1 MRYRMKK
8 EVKSVLAFAMA
19 VLLSLSPLG
28 GMRWS
33 VEKTHAV
40 GATAADFFN
49 DSYTVYE
56 DEERNT
62 VVSTTYTD
70 DTLYYITYNVKTDY
84 QTYLGTTV
92 NLETPVLGSV
102 LNDLNASVPYPAVK
116 LVDSLPIYVTYDGVS
131 VTDSVIKLD
140 NVDITS
146 DAKIIAS
153 STDPVEV
160 NGGKKIDVE
169 FDAPLDVEFS
179 GCTASGV
186 TNATKRHWTYT
197 ISDIDLLKGKGEI
210 VLTKT
215 DISTFSISGT
225 NIASVVSS
233 NTGYTKT
240 SDSEF
245 YLPMGDDTYTITITP
260 DTGFVLTSITGVDPS
275 LLPGTAGGSYDLTI
289 TAAMTGPIVANAQIE
304 LTAPPADAIGGA
316 YIKDGEKWYTDTETS
331 VYKTVT
337 KAADVPPSEYSG
349 YDLQYA
355 IGNSSDPE
363 GVTWNTMVTSFPV
376 TEFAAAPN
384 DKTTK
389 YLFLRYGKTDRSG
402 PVTAIPIQ
410 IDNRKPVFEET
421 LVVTNANTK
430 TVEGQ
435 TQYWGKT
442 NVTLT
447 IPVTDSDSGL
457 KTVQYAF
464 TDDNE
469 TDPGTLTDLDLNA
482 SNPYSISYEITDK
495 KAYLYVKATDNVG
508 NSDVKYYSLS
518 NIHFDKQNP
527 DVPEEGT
534 TIKYYSSYSA
544 TDLTSNVE
552 ITDLSAFAKWQP
564 KRIYVAVTPNDPASE
579 DATDGTEVSGI
590 KEVKLT
596 LSDGTVETV
605 TAADAEDN
613 YVFVLTDGQHTITK
627 IEVFDHAGNSSTQSL
642 GRTIKVDETGI
653 TDPQVVLQ
661 PDQTAYKSVFD
672 VNAIANSLSG
682 IKEVTYVYRENGVEI
697 TGSKQV
703 YTGTDISVSGVIY
716 QVLAQA
722 PESLL
727 DQKREL
733 TVLVTFK
740 DACDRTVT
748 VESNV
753 FSYNTKGSEI
763 AFENT
768 DSAWKAADIEIP
780 IHINDI
786 TGIESVTISVNDTPV
801 DAVRTDVTDTSEAYT
816 YTLTENSPS
825 TGTKVSVSVVN
836 KAGDTTLSE
845 FLYRLDKQ
853 APVVTLSGIAN
864 DSKNHTDQTLT
875 IGLDENIWNEMTVTA
890 VASRTMDGTKHD
902 IDLGTITAQ
911 SSSYS
916 IEKAF
921 SEEGIYDVQI
931 TAQDAAGNTDQKSIH
946 FLIDKTAPI
955 VDFKNKDGSWTN
967 QDIFVPI
974 QVTEGLSGLG
984 SIVITENG
992 NEITP
997 TVVNETKSERNYVF
1011 TLTDN
1016 SPEAGTK
1023 IVVTA
1028 TNEAGV
1034 TSTTE
1039 YTYRLDKQAPTLN
1052 LSGVINGNIYNIN
1065 QSVTV
1070 RAEDNIWADMK
1081 PVVITATRLLDGV
1094 TTEQDL
1100 GSFAM
1105 NSASTSNS
1113 RSFTEDGVYQVTA
1126 TATDAAGNQTVQ
1138 TIGFTLD
1145 KTAPVLSISGTPDGS
1160 YNGNPVTLN
1169 FAAVESFYETDNVT
1183 ISVERRYEGSTYS
1196 SRVNFVNTAKNSN
1209 VSNTFATDGEYTVV
1223 MTATDRA
1230 GNTATEQTLHFTL
1243 DVTAPAISVIG
1254 TKDYLV
1260 TKDKVSIQFSVTE
1273 SYYETNQVRIT
1284 GTRKGADGKQTNL
1297 NIEGWANTGKT
1308 SSLSQEYTEDG
1319 YYTIT
1324 IESTDRAGN
1333 RRSETIHFT
1342 IDTQPPVIAELG
1354 QYNGKYLKKFVLEEA
1369 LEDLISELTSP
1380 TVKMTLNG
1388 SVYDG
1393 REITEDGK
1401 YTLIIE
1407 VTDEVGL
1414 TTTRTVE
1421 FIIDNT
1427 PPKVIFAGVQDGKTY
1442 TDPIRLNITL
1452 ENENDT
1458 IDSITINNEQQDMQG
1473 KTSYDYAFNNF
1484 DDYIVT
1490 VYTSDEAGNTN
1501 SQTISFRYAE
1511 HTTTSYLWIFIAAAT
1526 VATGL
1531 IIGLIIVGVRKKRG

>member
-8 EVKSVLAFAMA
+8 EVKSILAFAMA

-33 VEKTHAV
+33 MEKTYAA
-40 GATAADFFN
+40 GATVADFF
-49 DSYTVYE
+49 DGYTVYG
-56 DEERNT
+56 DENRT
-62 VVSTTYTD
+62 LVVSTPNTGTS
-70 DTLYYITYNVKTDY
+70 YYITYNVKSEY

-92 NLETPVLGSV
+92 NLENSVSGSDI
-102 LNDLNASVPYPAVK
+102 NNTVPYPSSLHLTNDVTIAPNYNGVAVNNPTIKMGGTPIEK
-116 LVDSLPIYVTYDGVS
+116 LTSG
-131 VTDSVIKLD
+131 TDVAG
-140 NVDITS
+140 NNTIT
-146 DAKIIAS
+146 I
-153 STDPVEV
+153 
-160 NGGKKIDVE
+160 E
-169 FDAPLDVEFS
+169 FDAPMNVNFT
-179 GCTASGV
+179 GCTPSRTENG
-186 TNATKRHWTYT
+186 TRHWTYT
-197 ISDIDLLKGKGEI
+197 ISDMDILAARGEVDLVKE
-210 VLTKT
+210 
-215 DISTFSISGT
+215 
-225 NIASVVSS
+225 NITPITV
-233 NTGYTKT
+233 NTGAHMAATPLDTGYKIEE
-240 SDSEF
+240 SL
-245 YLPMGDDTYTITITP
+245 YAPIGDETYSLRFTP
-260 DTGFVLTSITGVDPS
+260 DSGYIITEITGVGSAD
-275 LLPGTAGGSYDLTI
+275 LPTAAGTYYDLTI
-289 TAAMTGPIVANAQIE
+289 SSTSPTTIDAEAQ
-304 LTAPPADAIGGA
+304 LALDTPTDSAIQSAGT
-316 YIKDGEKWYTDTETS
+316 KDRNKWYTSTGLDAYQN
-331 VYKTVT
+331 VKR
-337 KAADVPPSEYSG
+337 ANDVPPTGYTSDGYS
-349 YDLQYA
+349 LQYA
-355 IGNSSDPE
+355 ISDNETAPTDGWTNMGE
-363 GVTWNTMVTSFPV
+363 TLNVASFNV
-376 TEFAAAPN
+376 GADASG
-384 DKTTK
+384 TK
-389 YLFLRYGKTDRSG
+389 YLFLRYGNDSRHGDVSA
-402 PVTAIPIQ
+402 AIPIQ

-421 LVVTNANTK
+421 LAVTNANTK

-464 TDDNE
+464 TDDNV

-518 NIHFDKQNP
+518 NIHFDKQDPN
-527 DVPEEGT
+527 VPEEGT

-544 TDLTSNVE
+544 ADPTSNVE

-564 KRIYVAVTPNDPASE
+564 KRIYVAVTPYDPASE

-605 TAADAEDN
+605 TAADAENN

-703 YTGTDISVSGVIY
+703 YTGTDISASGVIY

-801 DAVRTDVTDTSEAYT
+801 DAVRTSVTDTSEAYT

-836 KAGDTTLSE
+836 RAGDTTLSE

-853 APVVTLSGIAN
+853 VPVVTLSGITN
-864 DSKNHTDQTLT
+864 DSKNHADQTLT

-967 QDIFVPI
+967 QDISVPI

-1065 QSVTV
+1065 QTVTV
-1070 RAEDNIWADMK
+1070 RAEDNIWAEMQ
-1081 PVVITATRLLDGV
+1081 PVVITATKLLDGV

-1183 ISVERRYEGSTYS
+1183 ISVERKYEGSTYS

-1284 GTRKGADGKQTNL
+1284 GTRKDTDGKQTNL

-1308 SSLSQEYTEDG
+1308 SSLSKEFTEDG

-1354 QYNGKYLKKFVLEEA
+1354 QYNGKYLKKFVLEET

-1531 IIGLIIVGVRKKRG
+1531 IIGLIVVGVRKKRG